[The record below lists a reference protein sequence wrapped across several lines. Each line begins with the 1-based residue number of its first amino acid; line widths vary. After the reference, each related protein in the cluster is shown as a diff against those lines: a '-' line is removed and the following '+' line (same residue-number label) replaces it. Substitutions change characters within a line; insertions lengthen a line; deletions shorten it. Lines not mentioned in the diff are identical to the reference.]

1 MTKWPYMLC
10 VVCLCTV
17 SPHVCLLG
25 RRQAAHRHIK
35 LISACKASW
44 RSGAVLM
51 PKGGA
56 NTNSRHRMWR
66 RQRAQAPITNIVRDV
81 DAILIRG
88 YMAHGE
94 LWKNAHGLFGTRIIF
109 LNTNYIFWTRFFLN
123 TNNSNNTNF
132 FEHGFF
138 WTRIP
143 RITRIFFDW
152 KYCEAIKY
160 SFNSSYSCSKKNSL
174 FT

>member
-1 MTKWPYMLC
+1 MISVYLLLDLTHFFFALWPNDQMTKWPDMLC

-109 LNTNYIFWTRFFLN
+109 EHEIIFWTRII
-123 TNNSNNTNF
+123 F
-132 FEHGFF
+132 FEHEFH
-138 WTRIP
+138 
-143 RITRIFFDW
+143 
-152 KYCEAIKY
+152 E
-160 SFNSSYSCSKKNSL
+160 
-174 FT
+174 

>member
-109 LNTNYIFWTRFFLN
+109 EHEIIFWTRIIFFEHEFYFEHELFFLN
-123 TNNSNNTNF
+123 TNSTNNTNF
-132 FEHGFF
+132 F
-138 WTRIP
+138 WLKILR
-143 RITRIFFDW
+143 
-152 KYCEAIKY
+152 
-160 SFNSSYSCSKKNSL
+160 SN
-174 FT
+174 